1 MLFIEFFQ
9 WWYGS
14 GWAQAAKGAVSL
26 IRKVELSFSIGVLL
40 RTLFSPWKMIV
51 TNPGRSLDAK
61 MRAMIDN
68 LISRTVGFFVRI
80 FSLLAAIVMMSI
92 AAVIGLVVAVTWP
105 LIPVLIIISAIKG
118 VI

>member
-14 GWAQAAKGAVSL
+14 GWA
-26 IRKVELSFSIGVLL
+26 
-40 RTLFSPWKMIV
+40 
-51 TNPGRSLDAK
+51 NPGRSLDAK